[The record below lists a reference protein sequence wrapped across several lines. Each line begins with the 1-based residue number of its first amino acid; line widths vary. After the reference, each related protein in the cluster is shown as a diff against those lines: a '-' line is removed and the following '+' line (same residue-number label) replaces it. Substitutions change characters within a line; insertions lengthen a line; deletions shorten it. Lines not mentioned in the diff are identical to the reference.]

1 MLATTPPN
9 AAPNTGSTEDAL
21 GYDAYA
27 KTLWARIEQGL
38 NRDAITGKL
47 GDDPLVVGI
56 FGEWGAGKSFLLN
69 SIRSLSIAR
78 LAEQKALQDND
89 PGVTLTIP
97 VWFQAWKYEHE
108 AHLHVPLLLHVMNA
122 LKDAL
127 REPPSIAGQLVEV
140 GTKAVVV
147 AETIAKPAG
156 KLLKAANAVFPVVQ
170 KVIGSV
176 SVFGVSL
183 NIPDEIGDWLETA
196 ADAAKGVEVDEKDD
210 AADKKKQAEK
220 ARKDPKSHVA
230 TATEDGLCFYRIHE
244 LLAALTRPG
253 KYEGRKDLFD
263 GAKVTKETRINFVV
277 FVDDLDR
284 CLPEKAVAVLELI
297 KTVFNVE
304 SFAFVLALDDEVIER
319 GIGYRYKDYALGNK
333 KSEMPITGFEYLE
346 KIVHLPFRLPA
357 LTYADA
363 LRFLQRKE
371 QALLK
376 LKSPHGATARR
387 WFSPVL
393 TLVDARRQPSMAYA
407 SDTSSMAGASA
418 APDRVESEKGRVILH
433 KIELNLAQL
442 VLAAFDG
449 YVPRKLDRVV
459 ELFHQVVNIAAE
471 RGRPLGVALGDD
483 ADPRVVLALVLLQL
497 FQPELYRCLKRTGNG
512 FDVLRDSMRD
522 NTLSP
527 VFSDQDLLHWACYG
541 IRPPLVENA
550 EARSGEADTPPI
562 NIAETLRRIAKLGD
576 SERYPAQ
583 RIRLPIVERMLEHR
597 AAQRHVFDPLKL
609 FAELNKSFADVPLT
623 ATDTRSYY
631 SLLTLERVLGGT
643 EAPLQLTR
651 TYTVEVPQTMTDL
664 AAAGVTGEKL
674 AVTLSDP
681 PPPAAAHV
689 VVLTDLRS
697 VYAALISAEASDQTD
712 VANRAGLQPGAVLAA
727 SSAAELF
734 ALVNGWINNKTPGSA
749 APTALKQQLL
759 RGLLSLA
766 PHLAKDDAQRFWAL
780 VSDCVTLPIEPNTLL
795 DKPKVAALYADV
807 RAALGQ
813 DDRFDP
819 VRPYRMRER
828 FAGHRDDDEPIL
840 GFVRVPP
847 GKFMFGHRSQK
858 DNPPREMEIKSAFYM
873 ARTLTTVAQY
883 ARFVDAKGYQPDDTI
898 WDRSGTE
905 WLKKR
910 AEGGAPKASP
920 GGWIVQLKHL
930 HRPVINISW
939 FEARAYAR
947 WLSGQLRGDTFKGC
961 EARLPTE
968 LQWERAARALN
979 LSHAHTEQWPWGE
992 DGLTVG
998 QRASVNSTNI
1008 GQASTVGV
1016 FAPTAIG
1023 LHDMA
1028 GSAWEWTDNRYEQSH
1043 DDSFNRI
1050 SKYGHLGNNLSDS
1063 VSLRGGSWSNH
1074 PELARCSFRY
1084 RFPPDVSNNDIG
1096 LRVVLS
1102 LG

>member
-1 MLATTPPN
+1 MPATTPPY

-140 GTKAVVV
+140 GAKAVMV

-156 KLLKAANAVFPVVQ
+156 KLLKAANAVFPIVQ

-183 NIPDEIGDWLETA
+183 NIPGEIGDWLETA
-196 ADAAKGVEVDEKDD
+196 ADAAEGAEGDKKDD
-210 AADKKKQAEK
+210 AADKKNQAEK
-220 ARKDPKSHVA
+220 ARKDPKSHGA
-230 TATEDGLCFYRIHE
+230 KATEDGLYFYRIHE

-319 GIGYRYKDYALGNK
+319 GISHRYQDYALGNK

-371 QALLK
+371 QALVTLK
-376 LKSPHGATARR
+376 TPTGLAATQ
-387 WFSPVL
+387 WFSPL
-393 TLVDARRQPSMAYA
+393 PTNVDARRYVALDQFSKTEAYR
-407 SDTSSMAGASA
+407 
-418 APDRVESEKGRVILH
+418 PQQH

-483 ADPRVVLALVLLQL
+483 ADPRVVLSLVLLQL

-512 FDVLRDSMRD
+512 FDVLRDSMKD

-541 IRPPLVENA
+541 IRPPLVKDA

-562 NIAETLRRIAKLGD
+562 DIAETLHRIAKLGD

-609 FAELNKSFADVPLT
+609 FSELNKSFADVPLA

-651 TYTVEVPQTMTDL
+651 TYTVEVPQPVTDL
-664 AAAGVTGEKL
+664 AAAGAMGEKL

-681 PPPAAAHV
+681 PPPAAVNV
-689 VVLTDLRS
+689 VVLADVRS

-780 VSDCVTLPIEPNTLL
+780 VSDCVTLPARPNTLL
-795 DKPKVAALYADV
+795 DDPKVAALYAEV

-813 DDRFDP
+813 DDRFDL
-819 VRPYRMRER
+819 VRPYLMKAR
-828 FAGHRDDDEPIL
+828 FAGHNEDEPIP
-840 GFVRVPP
+840 GFVRVLPSEFTMGYP
-847 GKFMFGHRSQK
+847 SKNGKR
-858 DNPPREMEIKSAFYM
+858 PRPATIDAPFYV
-873 ARTLTTVAQY
+873 ARTLTTVTQY
-883 ARFVDAKGYQPDDTI
+883 ALFVQANGYEAGEAI
-898 WDRSGTE
+898 WNRHGVE
-905 WLKKR
+905 WLTQSKGRRMPARWNK
-910 AEGGAPKASP
+910 
-920 GGWIVQLKHL
+920 QLEHL
-930 HRPVINISW
+930 SRPVTDITW
-939 FEARAYAR
+939 FEARAYAQ
-947 WLSGQLRGDTFKGC
+947 WLSGLMRKTLDAAGLTGYKV
-961 EARLPTE
+961 RLPTE
-968 LQWERAARALN
+968 PQWERAARASS
-979 LSHAHTEQWPWGE
+979 LSDTHRQRWPWG
-992 DGLTVG
+992 DDASTIA
-998 QRASVNSTNI
+998 QRANVLATGI
-1008 GQASTVGV
+1008 GCPSTVGM
-1016 FAPTAIG
+1016 FAPNAVG
-1023 LHDMA
+1023 LHDIS
-1028 GSAWEWTDNRYEQSH
+1028 GNLREWMDNCYKQLQGNYFPRVQPTDRYEAFAPS
-1043 DDSFNRI
+1043 R
-1050 SKYGHLGNNLSDS
+1050 L
-1063 VSLRGGSWSNH
+1063 SLRGGSWVDDA
-1074 PELARCSFRY
+1074 EDATCSD
-1084 RFPPDVSNNDIG
+1084 RFGLLPDSSVNYVG

-1102 LG
+1102 LD